1 MARDDRRSFPP
12 PNLPKLAPPAHG
24 VRVQEVGVTWW
35 GEHWVAALSRFGRGY
50 AGRLARGRN
59 YAQGG
64 RVHDLTVRD
73 GVVTASVTGTDR
85 YTVRL
90 ALQRLDDRGWEQAI
104 RAMAG
109 KARFAAQLLAGEMPR
124 RIEEAFMAAR
134 ATLFPARAADL
145 RTECSCPDSAN
156 PCKHIAAVHYV
167 LGDAFDRDPFLLFEL
182 RGRSKDQVLGALR
195 ALREAK
201 GGGRRR
207 AVPEAPREP
216 QGRRGVDLELAAPEA
231 YDAFRASLDDLRFRI
246 VEPPREGAALA
257 HLGPPPSW
265 SLPVDFAVLVQPAI
279 GRAATVARMIAL
291 ESDPVGEP
299 ENGATGN
306 NDSPR

>member
-1 MARDDRRSFPP
+1 
-12 PNLPKLAPPAHG
+12 
-24 VRVQEVGVTWW
+24 VGVTWW
-35 GEHWVAALSRFGRGY
+35 GEHWVTALSRFGRGY

-64 RVHDLTVRD
+64 RVHDLAVRD

-90 ALQRLDDRGWEQAI
+90 ALQRLDDRAWDQAI

-134 ATLFPARAADL
+134 ATLFPARASDL

-195 ALREAK
+195 ALRE
-201 GGGRRR
+201 GRRTAR
-207 AVPEAPREP
+207 RGPVREVVREAQP
-216 QGRRGVDLELAAPEA
+216 RRGVDPEAMAPEA

-246 VEPPREGAALA
+246 VEPVRESAALA
-257 HLGPPPSW
+257 HLGTPPGW
-265 SLPVDFAVLVQPAI
+265 SLPMDFAAVIQPTI
-279 GRAATVARMIAL
+279 TRAAGAARTMAL
-291 ESDPVGEP
+291 ESEP
-299 ENGATGN
+299 ATGG
-306 NDSPR
+306 DDRPAAKSDHRG

>member
-1 MARDDRRSFPP
+1 
-12 PNLPKLAPPAHG
+12 G
-24 VRVQEVGVTWW
+24 
-35 GEHWVAALSRFGRGY
+35 
-50 AGRLARGRN
+50 
-59 YAQGG
+59 
-64 RVHDLTVRD
+64 
-73 GVVTASVTGTDR
+73 SVSGTDR
-85 YTVRL
+85 YAVRL
-90 ALQRLDDRGWEQAI
+90 ALQRLDDRAWEQAI

-201 GGGRRR
+201 RGGRRR
-207 AVPEAPREP
+207 VAAAAPREP
-216 QGRRGVDLELAAPEA
+216 QPRRGVDLETTPEA

-257 HLGPPPSW
+257 HLGPPP
-265 SLPVDFAVLVQPAI
+265 
-279 GRAATVARMIAL
+279 
-291 ESDPVGEP
+291 
-299 ENGATGN
+299 
-306 NDSPR
+306 